1 MNIYFVCSPDR
12 KVFAYGQT
20 KRSYSQR
27 HRDVD
32 WNKLRTYLRSRNEDV
47 TLLAWY
53 EDIDIVDHDIHRFL
67 KTVPGIPF
75 PSRGEWSS
83 YDKKIYTLESI
94 RDLVEKDR
102 IFLEN
107 IHTIKGKE
115 FHNVVLDLTLTRDEE
130 DFAKRRMK
138 FVACSRASETLW
150 TIKSRNGY
158 TL

>member
-1 MNIYFVCSPDR
+1 MCFMINWLIKEKYFVPGVKDIADFQDIR
-12 KVFAYGQT
+12 K
-20 KRSYSQR
+20 
-27 HRDVD
+27 
-32 WNKLRTYLRSRNEDV
+32 NKSSREAN
-47 TLLAWY
+47 Y
-53 EDIDIVDHDIHRFL
+53 IR
-67 KTVPGIPF
+67 
-75 PSRGEWSS
+75 
-83 YDKKIYTLESI
+83 KII
-94 RDLVEKDR
+94 NNDRDLVKKDR